1 MGAGCPP
8 RAAVSLL
15 VVLLL
20 LLLSPSPSSATA
32 IRARQRYESIF
43 VFGDSFTDTGNNP
56 TVFASYSVFDPVMR
70 PPYGSTFFGFPTGRN
85 CDGRLAIDFI
95 AEGLGMPLVPPY
107 LAHDGSFR
115 RGANFAVGGATAID
129 AAFFHDGEPPDASK
143 FPLNTSLGVQMQ
155 WFESLKPKLCNT
167 TQECREF
174 FGRSLFFIGELG
186 YNDYSF
192 SLTKG
197 KSVQQLR
204 SLVPHVIKTISMA
217 IERLVK
223 HGATSLVV
231 SGMVPA
237 GCEPPILDLFSSVD
251 DPTASYDTQTGCL
264 KEMNELSI
272 YHNTLLQESLQKI
285 RAKHPDIEII
295 YADFFSP
302 IMEMV
307 ESPAKFGFE
316 EDALTICCG
325 GLERYHFTQV
335 AFCGDPGSTTC
346 KDPSARLFWD
356 GAHLTEAANRYIAD
370 RWLRTISSPPAAR
383 I

>member
-1 MGAGCPP
+1 MAGGYPP

-15 VVLLL
+15 L
-20 LLLSPSPSSATA
+20 LLLSPAPSSAA
-32 IRARQRYESIF
+32 LRARRRYDSIF

-56 TVFASYSVFDPVMR
+56 AVFAWYSVFNPVMR

-95 AEGLGMPLVPPY
+95 AEGLGLPLVPPF

-129 AAFFHDGEPPDASK
+129 AAFFHDGEPPAGADDKYK

-155 WFESLKPKLCNT
+155 WFESLVPSLCAT
-167 TQECREF
+167 TQECEEL

-186 YNDYSF
+186 FNDYSF

-204 SLVPHVIKTISMA
+204 SLLVPDVIKNISMA
-217 IERLVK
+217 IERLIK

-237 GCEPPILDLFSSVD
+237 GCEPPILDLFSSAD
-251 DPTASYDTQTGCL
+251 DPAASYDPRTGCL

-272 YHNTLLQESLQKI
+272 HHNTLLQESLEKI
-285 RAKHPDIEII
+285 RTKHQDVEII

-316 EDALTICCG
+316 EDALTVCCG
-325 GLERYHFTQV
+325 GPGRNHFSTV
-335 AFCGDPGSTTC
+335 IVCGDPGSTTC

-356 GAHLTEAANRYIAD
+356 GAHLTEAANRYNAD
-370 RWLRTISSPPAAR
+370 GWLRSISSPATATN
-383 I
+383 

>member
-1 MGAGCPP
+1 MGGGYPT
-8 RAAVSLL
+8 RVNVS
-15 VVLLL
+15 LLL
-20 LLLSPSPSSATA
+20 LLLLLFSPAPSSAA
-32 IRARQRYESIF
+32 ALCARRRYESIF
-43 VFGDSFTDTGNNP
+43 AFGDSFTDTGNNP
-56 TVFASYSVFDPVMR
+56 AVFASYSVFDPAMR

-95 AEGLGMPLVPPY
+95 AEGLGLPVVPPF

-129 AAFFHDGEPPDASK
+129 AAFYHAGEPPGASK
-143 FPLNTSLGVQMQ
+143 FPFNTSIGVQMQ
-155 WFESLKPKLCNT
+155 WFESLKPSLCST

-192 SLTKG
+192 SLTQG

-204 SLVPHVIKTISMA
+204 SLVLDVIKTISTA
-217 IERLVK
+217 IERLIK

-237 GCEPPILDLFSSVD
+237 GCEPPILDIFSSAD
-251 DPTASYDTQTGCL
+251 DPAASYDTRTGCL

-272 YHNTLLQESLQKI
+272 HHNRLLLESLEKI

-316 EDALTICCG
+316 EDVLTICCG
-325 GLERYHFTQV
+325 GPEKYHFSQV
-335 AFCGDPGSTTC
+335 AFCGDPGSITC
-346 KDPSARLFWD
+346 NDPSARLFWD

-370 RWLRTISSPPAAR
+370 RWLRSISSPPTAS

>member
-1 MGAGCPP
+1 M
-8 RAAVSLL
+8 
-15 VVLLL
+15 
-20 LLLSPSPSSATA
+20 
-32 IRARQRYESIF
+32 RYDSVF

-56 TVFASYSVFDPVMR
+56 AVFAWYSVFDPVMR

-95 AEGLGMPLVPPY
+95 AEGLGLPLVPPF

-129 AAFFHDGEPPDASK
+129 AAFFHDGETPAGAGK

-155 WFESLKPKLCNT
+155 WFESLKPSLCGAT
-167 TQECREF
+167 IQECEEF
-174 FGRSLFFIGELG
+174 FGRSLFFVGELG
-186 YNDYSF
+186 FNDYSF
-192 SLTKG
+192 SLSKG

-204 SLVPHVIKTISMA
+204 SLVPDVINTISMS
-217 IERLVK
+217 IERLIK

-237 GCEPPILDLFSSVD
+237 GCEPPILDHFSSAD
-251 DPTASYDTQTGCL
+251 DPAASYDPRTGCL
-264 KEMNELSI
+264 KEMNDLSI
-272 YHNTLLQESLQKI
+272 HHNTLLQESLEKI
-285 RAKHPDIEII
+285 RGKHPEVEVI

-316 EDALTICCG
+316 EDALTVCCG
-325 GLERYHFTQV
+325 GPGRYHCTPSIV
-335 AFCGDPGSTTC
+335 CGDPGSTTC

-370 RWLRTISSPPAAR
+370 AWLRSISSPATASN
-383 I
+383 

>member
-1 MGAGCPP
+1 MAGGYPP

-15 VVLLL
+15 L
-20 LLLSPSPSSATA
+20 LLLSPAPSSAA
-32 IRARQRYESIF
+32 LRARRRYDSIF

-56 TVFASYSVFDPVMR
+56 AVFAWYSVFNPVMR

-95 AEGLGMPLVPPY
+95 AEGLGLPLVPPF

-129 AAFFHDGEPPDASK
+129 AAFFHDGEPPAGADDKYK

-155 WFESLKPKLCNT
+155 WFESLVPSLCAT
-167 TQECREF
+167 TQECEEL

-186 YNDYSF
+186 FNDYSF

-204 SLVPHVIKTISMA
+204 SLLVPDVIKNISMA
-217 IERLVK
+217 IERLIK

-237 GCEPPILDLFSSVD
+237 GCEPPILDLFSSAD
-251 DPTASYDTQTGCL
+251 DPAASYDPRTGCL

-272 YHNTLLQESLQKI
+272 HHNTLLQESLEKI
-285 RAKHPDIEII
+285 RTKHQDVEII

-307 ESPAKFGFE
+307 ESPAKF
-316 EDALTICCG
+316 EDALTVCCG
-325 GLERYHFTQV
+325 GPGRNHFSTV
-335 AFCGDPGSTTC
+335 IVCGDPGSTTC

-356 GAHLTEAANRYIAD
+356 GAHLTEAANRYNAD
-370 RWLRTISSPPAAR
+370 GWLRSISSPATATN
-383 I
+383 

>member
-1 MGAGCPP
+1 MAGGYPP

-15 VVLLL
+15 L
-20 LLLSPSPSSATA
+20 LLLSPAPSSAA
-32 IRARQRYESIF
+32 LRARRRYDSIF

-56 TVFASYSVFDPVMR
+56 AVFAWYSVFNPVMR

-95 AEGLGMPLVPPY
+95 AEGLGVPLVPPF

-129 AAFFHDGEPPDASK
+129 AAFFHDGEPPAGADDKYK
-143 FPLNTSLGVQMQ
+143 FPLNTSLGVQLQ
-155 WFESLKPKLCNT
+155 WFESLVPSLCAT
-167 TQECREF
+167 TQECEEL

-186 YNDYSF
+186 FNDYSF

-204 SLVPHVIKTISMA
+204 SLLVPDVIKNISMA
-217 IERLVK
+217 IERLIK

-237 GCEPPILDLFSSVD
+237 GCEPPILDLFSSAD
-251 DPTASYDTQTGCL
+251 DPAASYDPRTGCL

-272 YHNTLLQESLQKI
+272 HHNTLLQESLEKI
-285 RAKHPDIEII
+285 RTKHQDVEII

-307 ESPAKFGFE
+307 ESPAKF
-316 EDALTICCG
+316 EDALTVCCG
-325 GLERYHFTQV
+325 GPGRNHFSTV
-335 AFCGDPGSTTC
+335 ILCGDTGSTTC

-370 RWLRTISSPPAAR
+370 GWLRSISSPATATN
-383 I
+383 